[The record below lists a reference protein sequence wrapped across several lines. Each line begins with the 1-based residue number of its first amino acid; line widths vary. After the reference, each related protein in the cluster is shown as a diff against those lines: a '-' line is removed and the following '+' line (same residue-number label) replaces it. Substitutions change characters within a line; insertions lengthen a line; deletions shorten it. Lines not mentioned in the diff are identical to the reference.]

1 MVQREEWV
9 WIHQQVS
16 NDLLFSALP
25 FFFISLFFFNIHYN
39 IFFLTEIFLSYLAF
53 NGKLIFEIHKHFI
66 FVLVLL

>member
-25 FFFISLFFFNIHYN
+25 FFLSLCFFLIFITIF
-39 IFFLTEIFLSYLAF
+39 FFLTEIFLSYLAF
-53 NGKLIFEIHKHFI
+53 NDKLIFEIHKHFI